1 MRDLKW
7 RQRQTGKT
15 EYELEINADHTL
27 VLQQNLGSENDGTG
41 TGGTVW
47 PAAHMLARYLAK
59 RRFPS
64 GWTCLDLGTGTGRAR
79 RLAAAAL
86 GPSKVA
92 LTDLSHALD
101 MARVNVERN
110 NLKAEV
116 CALDWSN
123 PRDSK
128 AFDLVQQ
135 YDVVLAAECILPKL
149 YPLEPFVGCL
159 DSVIGPSTEALVAV
173 ELRTWHEFDPKA
185 RFVELCASQGLR
197 VETITEGLDPDF
209 IADDLEL
216 WRVTRGASTE
226 KQHDWVQVT
235 KWDADEVRLDCD
247 LKEGRFSVVHV
258 QQRNISERTWPSS
271 IASSRAVVTGF
282 WDVCQRR
289 ARAGT
294 WERWRPRGVRAGSI
308 GLCCDGDGFASE
320 YTSFGSV
327 FATERRPRQSPGA
340 SLRLEPVSCKC
351 SAVPGRTVGCPAAQR
366 LRLRRFC
373 LYASGEDRRRFVLR
387 ESPNANF
394 NSERAADGPR
404 GLFAGAGPLRLVPAV
419 GAVPRRVVSALARG
433 LFASVAAAVC
443 GRGVVPW
450 LCRSSRRWRL
460 DGAKNLQTRRA
471 IDDPRRDVKGP

>member
-1 MRDLKW
+1 MVSVLSEGTSKCAQKAMRDLKW

-15 EYELEINADHTL
+15 MYELEINADHTL
-27 VLQQNLGSENDGTG
+27 ILQQNLASENDGTG

-64 GWTCLDLGTGTGRAR
+64 GWTCLDLGTGTGAAG
-79 RLAAAAL
+79 LAAAAL
-86 GPSKVA
+86 GASKVA

-101 MARVNVERN
+101 MARCNVERN

-123 PRDSK
+123 PRDSE

-159 DSVIGPSTEALVAV
+159 DNVIGPSTEALVAV

-209 IADDLEL
+209 IADDLEI
-216 WRVTRGASTE
+216 WRVTRGASPE

-247 LKEGRFSVVHV
+247 VREGRFSVTHV

-282 WDVCQRR
+282 WDVSKGARVLELGSGGGLAACVLARLGCVVTATDLPANIPHLEASLQRNGVLAKVQVR
-289 ARAGT
+289 PLDWSQAPVSVVPFLD
-294 WERWRPRGVRAGSI
+294 ERWDVLLLNDCAYDAGACVH
-308 GLCCDGDGFASE
+308 LA
-320 YTSFGSV
+320 
-327 FATERRPRQSPGA
+327 
-340 SLRLEPVSCKC
+340 
-351 SAVPGRTVGCPAAQR
+351 RTVAALCYANPRMQILIANEPRTALEAFLRALGRFDWCPLLAP
-366 LRLRRFC
+366 C
-373 LYASGEDRRRFVLR
+373 LDAS
-387 ESPNANF
+387 
-394 NSERAADGPR
+394 
-404 GLFAGAGPLRLVPAV
+404 
-419 GAVPRRVVSALARG
+419 SALWHVDCLPPSRQPC
-433 LFASVAAAVC
+433 AAVA
-443 GRGVVPW
+443 
-450 LCRSSRRWRL
+450 LYQS
-460 DGAKNLQTRRA
+460 
-471 IDDPRRDVKGP
+471 